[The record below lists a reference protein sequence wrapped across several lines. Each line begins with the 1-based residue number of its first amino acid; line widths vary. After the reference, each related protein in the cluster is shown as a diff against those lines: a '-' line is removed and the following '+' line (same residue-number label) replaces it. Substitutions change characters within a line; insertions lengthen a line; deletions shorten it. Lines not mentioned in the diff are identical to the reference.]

1 MPLKNSNSFE
11 KMHYGFFKG
20 IVMQNNDP
28 ERRGRIKIAIP
39 EFTSHLARDLGLPA
53 DIYAA
58 RFVGGDN
65 ITTMFNKEALKK
77 FCDVLTWA
85 EQAAPLIGGGTSGV
99 FDAKN
104 GVATVGEGYKGT
116 FVREPLSEESITP
129 SGESVSPKA
138 AISTHANPG
147 GFDIGAK
154 TGICDIHNNSLAP
167 SPINNATKGMFSVPR
182 VGAQVWVF
190 FENGNLSHP
199 VYMGYVFDKNDWNS
213 VVNPQGNNPS
223 LHYPAGA
230 ENMQDNEPY
239 FFTGQTV
246 LNTKA
251 GSIEMVET
259 DDFEKIKISHY
270 SGSFFEIGNHNTVEV
285 AVENKKTVVNQQET
299 HTVKGDYG
307 LRVMGNT
314 HIRYDGDI
322 HITYGDPDNKTFY
335 DEWVET
341 AKPVFAQA
349 SLFSQQERTIPNP
362 TKTGESKG
370 GPNLKFSHPDKLTLS
385 TSWTTLIKT
394 MNPSSYMKRIQ
405 HTELGVS

>member
-1 MPLKNSNSFE
+1 MGNPFE
-11 KMHYGFFKG
+11 EKHYGFFRG

-28 ERRGRIKIAIP
+28 ERRGRVKIAVP
-39 EFTSHLARDLGLPA
+39 EFTSHLARDLNLPS
-53 DIYAA
+53 DIYSA
-58 RFVGGDN
+58 RFVGGSN
-65 ITTMFNKEALKK
+65 INTMFNKDAVKK
-77 FCDVLTWA
+77 FCDVLIWA

-99 FDAKN
+99 FDAKG

-116 FVREPLSEESITP
+116 FVREPLGEESITP

-147 GFDIGAK
+147 GFDTGYK
-154 TGICDIHNNSLAP
+154 TGICDVYNQSLAP
-167 SPINNATKGMFSVPR
+167 SPINNATKGVFSIPR
-182 VGAQVWVF
+182 VGSQVWVF

-199 VYMGYVFDKNDWNS
+199 VYIGYVFDKSDWNS
-213 VVNPQGNNPS
+213 VTNPQGSNPS

-251 GSIEMVET
+251 GSIEMIET
-259 DDFEKIKISHY
+259 DDMEKIKISHF
-270 SGSFFEIGNHNTVEV
+270 SGSFYEMGNHATIEV
-285 AVENKKTVVNQQET
+285 ATENKITVVNQQET

-307 LRVMGNT
+307 LRVMGDT

-322 HITYGDPDNKTFY
+322 HMTYGDPDNKTFY
-335 DEWVET
+335 DQWIET
-341 AKPVFAQA
+341 AKPAFAQA
-349 SLFSQQERTIPNP
+349 ALFSQQERKIKDP
-362 TKTGESKG
+362 TKTGASKG
-370 GPNLKFSHPDKLTLS
+370 GPNLTFGHPSKLTSEKSWKTYVS
-385 TSWTTLIKT
+385 TIV
-394 MNPSSYMKRIQ
+394 PSSHKKKIQ

>member
-1 MPLKNSNSFE
+1 MGNPLEE
-11 KMHYGFFKG
+11 KHYGFFKG

-28 ERRGRIKIAIP
+28 ERRGRVKIAIP
-39 EFTSHLARDLGLPA
+39 EFTSHLARELNLPP

-77 FCDVLTWA
+77 FCEVLTWA

-104 GVATVGEGYKGT
+104 GMATVGEGYRGN

-138 AISTHANPG
+138 TIATHANPG
-147 GFDIGAK
+147 GFDIGTK
-154 TGICDIHNNSLAP
+154 TGICDLYNNSLAP
-167 SPINNATKGMFSVPR
+167 SPINNATKGMFSIPR

-199 VYMGYVFDKNDWNS
+199 IYMGYVFDKNDWNS
-213 VVNPQGNNPS
+213 VVNPQGSNPS
-223 LHYPAGA
+223 LHYPNGS
-230 ENMQDNEPY
+230 ENIQDKEPY

-270 SGSFFEIGNHNTVEV
+270 SGSFYEIGNHATIEV
-285 AVENKKTVVNQQET
+285 STENKISVVNQQET

-314 HIRYDGDI
+314 HLRYDGDI
-322 HITYGDPDNKTFY
+322 HVTYGDPDNKTYY

-349 SLFSQQERTIPNP
+349 ALFSQQEREIQNP
-362 TKTGESKG
+362 TKDGASKG
-370 GPNLKFSHPDKLTLS
+370 GPNLKFSQPDKLTLS
-385 TSWTTLIKT
+385 TNWTSLLEG
-394 MNPSSYMKRIQ
+394 MVPESYQKKIQ

>member
-1 MPLKNSNSFE
+1 MGNPLEDK
-11 KMHYGFFKG
+11 HYGFFKG

-28 ERRGRIKIAIP
+28 ERRGRVKIAIP
-39 EFTSHLARDLGLPA
+39 EFTSHLARDLNLPP
-53 DIYAA
+53 DIYSA

-104 GVATVGEGYKGT
+104 GMATVGEGYRGT
-116 FVREPLSEESITP
+116 FVREQLSEESITP

-138 AISTHANPG
+138 SISTHANPG
-147 GFDIGAK
+147 GFDVGCK
-154 TGICDIHNNSLAP
+154 TGICDINNNSLAP

-199 VYMGYVFDKNDWNS
+199 VYIGYVFDKNDWNS
-213 VVNPQGNNPS
+213 VVNPQGSNPS
-223 LHYPAGA
+223 LHYPAGS
-230 ENMQDNEPY
+230 ENMQDKEPY

-270 SGSFFEIGNHNTVEV
+270 SGSFIEMGNHNTIEV
-285 AVENKKTVVNQQET
+285 AVENKTTVVNQQET
-299 HTVKGDYG
+299 HTIKGDYG

-349 SLFSQQERTIPNP
+349 ALFSQQERQIDNP
-362 TKTGESKG
+362 TKDGASKG
-370 GPNLKFSHPDKLTLS
+370 GPNIKFSHPDRLTLS
-385 TSWTTLIKT
+385 TNWTSLLKT
-394 MNPSSYMKRIQ
+394 MNPSSYMKKVQ